1 MPTQVLVNV
10 ESAGPLDVSALT
22 VEVNGQKEPLKSW
35 TPVLP
40 ANAQVALLIDQGLRS
55 SVGSELNTLRD
66 FVREMTPGVE
76 VMVGYMQYGYVDV
89 AQDFTDD
96 HQKAASSLHLPV
108 AQPGMSA
115 SPYMCLSDYVKKWP
129 GSGAAS
135 TTGEMR
141 RAERMA
147 SSASHKARFVLMI
160 SSGVDPY
167 NGSTSPMNQGSP
179 YVDAAIVDAQRAGVA
194 VYSIYF
200 GGAGLPGVSAN
211 SSGQD
216 YLNQITQAT
225 GGVNY
230 WQGLGDPVS
239 ITPFLRRFREAIT
252 HSYIASF
259 DAPGSRDHAH
269 ELVAVKFS
277 VVKTKGK
284 SGKTSLHAA
293 EKVHPGN
300 VE

>member
-10 ESAGPLDVSALT
+10 ESAGPLDASALT
-22 VEVNGQKEPLKSW
+22 VEVNGQKEPLKAW
-35 TPVLP
+35 APVLP
-40 ANAQVALLIDQGLRS
+40 SNAQVALLIDQGLRS
-55 SVGSELNTLRD
+55 SVGSELQTLRD

-115 SPYMCLSDYVKKWP
+115 SPYMCLSDYISKWTGP
-129 GSGAAS
+129 G
-135 TTGEMR
+135 
-141 RAERMA
+141 AEGKA

-194 VYSIYF
+194 IYSIYF
-200 GGAGLPGVSAN
+200 GGAGLPGVWAN

-239 ITPFLRRFREAIT
+239 LTPFLRRFREAIT
-252 HSYIASF
+252 HSYIAGF

-277 VVKTKGK
+277 VVKTKAKGK
-284 SGKTSLHAA
+284 SGFPSGKISLHAP

-300 VE
+300 ME